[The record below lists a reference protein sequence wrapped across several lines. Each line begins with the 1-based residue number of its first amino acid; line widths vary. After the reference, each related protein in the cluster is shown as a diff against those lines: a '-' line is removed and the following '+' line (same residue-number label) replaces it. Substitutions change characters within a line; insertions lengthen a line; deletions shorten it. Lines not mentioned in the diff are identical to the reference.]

1 MLSEAQNSKYNEY
14 IANKT
19 KINNTGIFCCYF
31 STSFRSANPNFKLR
45 PKLGGQ
51 ISLGQSKKTE
61 WRTNSKSEVTHC
73 TLSCGREV
81 GDQNARSHGRG
92 EFQRVHDLS
101 LPIHNSKNY
110 LQCTCTVH
118 HSEPTIHTSDAFI
131 ISFHNSAVYHHPVC
145 THGRSC

>member
-1 MLSEAQNSKYNEY
+1 MKRKTANIMNILRVKRKSTIRVYFVAILSPVFAQLIQTSDSDQNS
-14 IANKT
+14 
-19 KINNTGIFCCYF
+19 GVGLVF
-31 STSFRSANPNFKLR
+31 
-45 PKLGGQ
+45 
-51 ISLGQSKKTE
+51 GQSKETE
-61 WRTNSKSEVTHC
+61 RNTNPKSEVTHC

-110 LQCTCTVH
+110 LQCTVH

-131 ISFHNSAVYHHPVC
+131 ISFHNSAVCHHHVC
-145 THGRSC
+145 THLSLIHI